1 MFSCDNKLVPAQPT
15 QQNKLEFLILE
26 TNCRSDTNLC
36 VGTLCYCHMHH
47 AYMDGKLMYEVKIIS
62 IACQILTKQDSDGR
76 VLQLAT
82 YKRPRNFIDN
92 TYLIQN
98 KKQILADLQV
108 KL

>member
-1 MFSCDNKLVPAQPT
+1 MMFSCDNKLVPAQPT

-76 VLQLAT
+76 VLQFCSVLA
-82 YKRPRNFIDN
+82 IS
-92 TYLIQN
+92 YLG
-98 KKQILADLQV
+98 ADHHF
-108 KL
+108 